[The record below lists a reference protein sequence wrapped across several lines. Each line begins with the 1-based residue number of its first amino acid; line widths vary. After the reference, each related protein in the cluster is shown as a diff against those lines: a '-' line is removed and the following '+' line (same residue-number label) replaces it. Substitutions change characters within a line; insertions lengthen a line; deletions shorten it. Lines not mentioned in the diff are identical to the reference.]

1 MIRRPPRS
9 TLFPYTTLF
18 RSGGDL
24 LAHPSGERRGSLAV
38 EVALEAVADGLV
50 EQDARP
56 ARPEHDGHRAG
67 RSVHGAELEDG
78 LARRLPRE
86 PAPALVLEEEV
97 ERDAPAAAVGADLAL
112 AALLGDRGHVES
124 RQRPDVADRPA
135 RGRRDQRHDLL
146 ARERHDHLRDA
157 WI

>member
-1 MIRRPPRS
+1 MPFSISTVRPVGYMQDRLNARLRRSCMKPTGRTAAVRDRPVVDHGHE
-9 TLFPYTTLF
+9 L
-18 RSGGDL
+18 GGDL
-24 LAHPSGERRGSLAV
+24 LAHPSRERRGSLAV

-86 PAPALVLEEEV
+86 PAPALVLEKEV
-97 ERDAPAAAVGADLAL
+97 ERDAAATAVGADL
-112 AALLGDRGHVES
+112 
-124 RQRPDVADRPA
+124 
-135 RGRRDQRHDLL
+135 
-146 ARERHDHLRDA
+146 
-157 WI
+157 